1 MRTIKIKLPF
11 KSEINKTE
19 RNSKL
24 NTWAKTMLRGKKIN
38 IVEEKHLDKMSYIV
52 VENTRTANR

>member
-11 KSEINKTE
+11 KSELNKTE

>member
-11 KSEINKTE
+11 SSDTTKAD

-24 NTWAKTMLRGKKIN
+24 DAYAKVMLRN
-38 IVEEKHLDKMSYIV
+38 QEVNVVEEKHLEKMSYIV
-52 VENTRTANR
+52 VENKKK

>member
-11 KSEINKTE
+11 NSDIKKSE

-24 NTWAKTMLRGKKIN
+24 NTWAKTMLKGKKVN

-52 VENTRTANR
+52 VENTRTVNR

>member
-11 KSEINKTE
+11 NSEIDKTE

-24 NTWAKTMLRGKKIN
+24 NIWAKTMLRGKKVN
-38 IVEEKHLDKMSYIV
+38 IVEEKHLEKMSYIV
-52 VENTRTANR
+52 VENTRTVNR